1 MQRTVSARV
10 KQYSRQFCSAQTSIT
25 ALKVAI
31 VVGTI
36 LNLIN
41 QGDALWGDGTVSGS
55 HLLMN
60 YLVPYLVSSHSFV
73 KAQRLG

>member
-1 MQRTVSARV
+1 MERTVSARI
-10 KQYSRQFCSAQTSIT
+10 KHYSRQFCTGQTSVT
-25 ALKVAI
+25 ALKVAF

-41 QGDALWGDGTVSGS
+41 QGNALWGDGTVSGF

-60 YLVPYLVSSHSFV
+60 YLVPYMVSSHSFV